1 MEKNCT
7 KCKYITPIAG
17 VDYGFCNHK
26 DHLGR
31 VATENTTCSEHEFK
45 DKVDKIING
54 DLIKIKEAAEEGG
67 ITKILKTAHTN
78 DRTGEVDYPSYY
90 KELERI
96 KNNSQDDEDDPF
108 ACEYQPK
115 ITFGPYVLQESGR
128 FYIDDFVGSRA
139 NDGTAFAI
147 GSRNSGER
155 LVLNYKGISA
165 LLITKYGNFDL
176 GAFDV
181 SDNVTE
187 LEFNG
192 VLFKKVENK
201 GE

>member
-1 MEKNCT
+1 M
-7 KCKYITPIAG
+7 
-17 VDYGFCNHK
+17 
-26 DHLGR
+26 
-31 VATENTTCSEHEFK
+31 EFK
-45 DKVDKIING
+45 DKVDKTINE
-54 DLIKIKEAAEEGG
+54 DLKALSKPEFTIGKFTTDATLATPLYVK
-67 ITKILKTAHTN
+67 
-78 DRTGEVDYPSYY
+78 Y
-90 KELERI
+90 K
-96 KNNSQDDEDDPF
+96 
-108 ACEYQPK
+108 
-115 ITFGPYVLQESGR
+115 
-128 FYIDDFVGSRA
+128 IDDFIGSRA

-192 VLFKKVENK
+192 VLFKRVEK
-201 GE
+201 QGE